1 MGRYRAPA
9 MKNLL
14 VSTALLALVL
24 TGCRGFQRQD
34 SRDTGFANALEC
46 VEVQGDTAERAAELC
61 SRRGF
66 DPAVEDYQEGFKAGL
81 DCARSKG
88 AAAAEAAAACRQG
101 T

>member
-1 MGRYRAPA
+1 

-14 VSTALLALVL
+14 VATILVALSLP
-24 TGCRGFQRQD
+24 GCRGFQRQN
-34 SRDTGFANALEC
+34 SRDTGYANALEC

-66 DPAVEDYQEGFKAGL
+66 QPGVHEYQEGFNAGL

-88 AAAAEAAAACRQG
+88 AGAVEAAAACRLG
-101 T
+101 V